1 MVEARG
7 VYKSYGTEEFV
18 VHALEDVSLRIEKGS
33 LVAVMGPSGC
43 GKTTLLNALSG
54 LDEIDRGEI
63 FVAGEPLHDMND
75 ARRTGYRARHMGFV
89 FQGFN
94 LMPVLSA
101 VENVELPLLVSGAS
115 VAAARKRALEVLEQV
130 WLADRA
136 HHRPNQLSGG
146 QQQRVAMARALA
158 GEPAIVWADEPTG
171 NLDSDTSR
179 EVLDLLLR
187 LNRDNGQTFVV
198 VTTTPASGSSWTDRA
213 DGGWP
218 DRGSS
223 SGPGRQPA
231 RAVTRFCREAATMRA
246 GSGRLLEAPLCA
258 VHRFHSRCRAGRRCC
273 GLRFRGGVLGFT
285 SVEGATYS
293 ALLLLVIVLARR
305 TLGGLLARVLLFGN
319 SASRRSRARRRGRL
333 FGARFGLRGGGR
345 ERPILGAMILFDT
358 PASQRTVRFRRRSV
372 LGWCTAWF
380 SGCPPSWVYTG
391 EMRRARVEGFP
402 GDEPLH
408 VLGRFGHLTRPSLRF
423 LGPFALGW

>member
-1 MVEARG
+1 VNVDGSHDDRPKNHTGRLLENARCELGLSLEEAARRTGIPASILEGLEKDASYPSGAFRSQVFLRNYADSLGLDGRAFSRRKTEGWIEETHSQSTPPQSTPSQDPPTQDVPSPNGRPPVMVEARG
-7 VYKSYGTEEFV
+7 VYKSYGAEEFV

-43 GKTTLLNALSG
+43 GKTTLLNVLSG

-101 VENVELPLLVSGAS
+101 VENVELPLLVSGAG
-115 VAAARKRALEVLEQV
+115 VAAARKRALEVLDQV
-130 WLADRA
+130 HLADRA

-187 LNRDNGQTFVV
+187 LNRENGQTFVV
-198 VTTTPASGSSWTDRA
+198 VTHDPGVGELMDRIVRME
-213 DGGWP
+213 DGRIVGQV
-218 DRGSS
+218 G
-223 SGPGRQPA
+223 GPEE
-231 RAVTRFCREAATMRA
+231 V
-246 GSGRLLEAPLCA
+246 AP
-258 VHRFHSRCRAGRRCC
+258 G
-273 GLRFRGGVLGFT
+273 T
-285 SVEGATYS
+285 
-293 ALLLLVIVLARR
+293 
-305 TLGGLLARVLLFGN
+305 
-319 SASRRSRARRRGRL
+319 
-333 FGARFGLRGGGR
+333 
-345 ERPILGAMILFDT
+345 
-358 PASQRTVRFRRRSV
+358 
-372 LGWCTAWF
+372 
-380 SGCPPSWVYTG
+380 
-391 EMRRARVEGFP
+391 
-402 GDEPLH
+402 
-408 VLGRFGHLTRPSLRF
+408 
-423 LGPFALGW
+423 